1 MPEEVV
7 LDRLL
12 SDENLQSLAKLS
24 KILSVLNNKYGLLDL
39 LEGIANDEE
48 TVGSLVA
55 TFTSDKYLSLLENWK
70 GLLDSAL
77 ELLNEDTIS
86 TIKELLN
93 VYSKVKRTGIIDAA
107 VGMLTDEETLTKVMG
122 YLTNDKVLAL
132 SERVDN
138 VIDLVEYLTR
148 EENLLAIRDAIDLVS
163 ALRSSGLLDPIRGA
177 LKDEDI
183 IKMIGLFFSSDF
195 FMNFMQR
202 FEEIIKDL
210 SRFDLTNFK
219 YYTLLVN
226 ETGEALKEE
235 DIKPI
240 KSIFELYKYFKNPEV
255 QIGLGVVMAVLR
267 HIGKYHMKYINP
279 SSPDFVG
286 NKA

>member
-240 KSIFELYKYFKNPEV
+240 KSIFELYKYFKNPEI